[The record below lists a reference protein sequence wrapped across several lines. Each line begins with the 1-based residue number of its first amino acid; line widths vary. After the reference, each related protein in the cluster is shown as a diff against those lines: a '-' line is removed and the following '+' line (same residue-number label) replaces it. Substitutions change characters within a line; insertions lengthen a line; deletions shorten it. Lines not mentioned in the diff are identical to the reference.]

1 MKNQLLVVF
10 MLLFSSSLLF
20 SQVAI
25 NTDGSNPHNSA
36 MLDVKSSNKG
46 FLPPR
51 MTRAEIN
58 AISQPADGLIIY
70 CTD

>member
-1 MKNQLLVVF
+1 MKKQLLFVV

-25 NTDGSNPHNSA
+25 NTDGSDAHNSA